1 LHRHPDHIQDAG
13 DASLIEGMDVE
24 PAANQIGSDV
34 GLEIGECQ
42 NEVGLQRQD
51 LVDVRRGE
59 GTHARLFPARLWWAH
74 DIAGDPDDAVLLAE
88 QIQRLDGLF
97 GEADNSTR
105 RKHSTFRGLSYL
117 RLFTKSSMS
126 APSVS
131 AMR

>member
-105 RKHSTFRGLSYL
+105 RKHSTFRGLFYL
-117 RLFTKSSMS
+117 QLFTKSSMS